1 MAIDWDIY
9 HAAVWRPATKSLRP
23 VQRIDPITVDQLI
36 GIERQKAALQANTE
50 RFLSGLPA
58 NNALLWGA
66 RGTGKSS
73 LIKAVLNA
81 YRPRGLR
88 LIEVYKH
95 ELHNLPEIV
104 DDIREHPCRFI
115 VYCDDLSFEDN
126 ENSYVAL
133 KTILEGSIEPPPE
146 NVLLYATSNRRHLLP
161 EYMADNLNTR
171 LVDGELHHSDA
182 IEERIS
188 LSDRFGLWLSFYPP
202 DMDDYLRIIDSYFAD
217 YSGDKEQLHAAARD
231 FSRQRASHSGR
242 TARQFYNYYSKAD
255 VNPGY

>member
-1 MAIDWDIY
+1 MAIDWDTC

-23 VQRIDPITVDQLI
+23 VPRIDPITLDTLI
-36 GIERQKAALQANTE
+36 GIERQKTVLLANTE
-50 RFLSGLPA
+50 RFLAGLPA

-73 LIKAVLNA
+73 LIKATLNA
-81 YRPRGLR
+81 CRPRGLR

-104 DDIREHPCRFI
+104 DDIRDHRCRFI

-161 EYMADNLNTR
+161 EYMADNLDTR
-171 LVDGELHHSDA
+171 LVAGELHHSDSV
-182 IEERIS
+182 EERIS